1 MGQIVKKAMK
11 MAMSRALKAIVLI
24 VIIVAAAFGVYAAVT
39 FPRTVVSFPVSFT
52 VGAEK
57 EENEFDVPW
66 LHGLLQVEINVQSG
80 TALWS
85 ARITSGDEAIWSHT
99 AAQGGQTTYASGWI
113 EISAGRYNFTFR
125 TVGIG
130 SLEGEIKVTTK
141 GGFW

>member
-1 MGQIVKKAMK
+1 
-11 MAMSRALKAIVLI
+11 MAMSKALKATVLI
-24 VIIVAAAFGVYAAVT
+24 VIIVVVAFGVYAAAT
-39 FPRTVVSFPVSFT
+39 FPRTAVSFPVSFT

-57 EENEFDVPW
+57 KEEEFDVPW
-66 LHGLLQVEINVQSG
+66 LHGLAQVEVKVQSG

-85 ARITSGDEAIWSHT
+85 AKITSGDEAIWSHSAT
-99 AAQGGQTTYASGWI
+99 QGGQTTYASEWI
-113 EISAGRYNFTFR
+113 EIPAGRCNFTFG